1 MFIIIALVLIFLCA
15 AAMAYNNKNVGEA
28 LLPIIVIG
36 FIILFMSMVW

>member
-1 MFIIIALVLIFLCA
+1 MFIIIALALIFLCA
-15 AAMAYNNKNVGEA
+15 AVMAYNNKNVGEA